1 MGDGCD
7 CCCNIL
13 WFIFG
18 GFEIGLLWLISGCIL
33 CITICGIPLGLEC
46 FKIGCFAM
54 CPFGKDIQPSTD
66 TYSCC
71 FCFCNVIWILLCG
84 LVICILEGITGVLFC
99 ITICGIPFGLQHF
112 KLAKI
117 ALMPFGAVIVD
128 TDTPGI
134 NRPLVAARPP
144 PVVVVQQN
152 YSPYTPPPT
161 YY

>member
-1 MGDGCD
+1 MKEVNL
-7 CCCNIL
+7 CCNVL
-13 WFIFG
+13 WVIFG
-18 GFEIGLLWLISGCIL
+18 GFFDCLAWCFFGAIL
-33 CITICGIPLGLEC
+33 CITIIGIPAGTQC

-134 NRPLVAARPP
+134 TRPFVAARPP

>member
-18 GFEIGLLWLISGCIL
+18 GFETGLIWCIAGCFL
-33 CITICGIPLGLEC
+33 CISIIGIPMGMEC

-54 CPFGKDIQPSTD
+54 CPFGKDITPSQD

-71 FCFCNVIWILLCG
+71 FCFCNVIWIIFCG
-84 LVICILEGITGVLFC
+84 LIICILEGICGVLYC

-128 TDTPGI
+128 KNASPMGQKMATTTPATI
-134 NRPLVAARPP
+134 
-144 PVVVVQQN
+144 VVVQPGN
-152 YSPYTPPPT
+152 TPKS
-161 YY
+161 Y